1 MPITGYY
8 DGSAVRTDAQFEMNQ
23 RVLIVPIS
31 DDFFDEGTAAGMLHK
46 YANPD
51 LIPSE
56 KDAWRKAAVEKH
68 KKA

>member
-1 MPITGYY
+1 MLIVGYY
-8 DGSAVRTDAQFEMNQ
+8 DGAVVRTDAPLKMNQ
-23 RVLIVPIS
+23 RVLIVPVS

-51 LIPSE
+51 LISFE
-56 KDAWRKAAVEKH
+56 KDAWIKAAVEKQ